1 MERLTE
7 VDICRLFCQLSD
19 AMQYVHQR
27 GLVHCAVSSHA
38 VQLISTDCAK
48 LTNFEYARQQDQC
61 VTCVLRKLL
70 VLVIIVIVIKS
81 P

>member
-19 AMQYVHQR
+19 AMQYVHQQ

-38 VQLISTDCAK
+38 VQLESTDCAK
-48 LTNFEYARQQDQC
+48 LTNFEYARRQDQ
-61 VTCVLRKLL
+61 
-70 VLVIIVIVIKS
+70 
-81 P
+81 